1 MINNIVV
8 FSILMASTDALASD
22 RVCRGRIGAVDVD
35 NVVVPDG
42 ATCRLVGTRVGGT
55 VEVGT
60 GSTLIATGV
69 DVDGNVQAEG
79 SASVW
84 VRGGSFVGGSVQIVQ
99 GLEALIADTV
109 VGGDILFDDQSS
121 RVGAVRNDVG
131 GNIQAF
137 QNTGGVL
144 LRDNF
149 VDGNLQCTGNQ
160 PAPVG
165 GGNDVQG
172 SKENQ
177 CAAL

>member
-1 MINNIVV
+1 MFKFFVGV
-8 FSILMASTDALASD
+8 SVLLASADALAAD
-22 RVCRGRIGAVDVD
+22 RVCRGRIGAVDID
-35 NVVVPDG
+35 NVFVPDG
-42 ATCRLVGTRVGGT
+42 ATCRLVGTRVGGN

-60 GSTLIATGV
+60 GSTLVATGV

-79 SASVW
+79 SASVY

-99 GLEALIADTV
+99 GLEALIADSV
-109 VGGDILFDDQSS
+109 IGGDVLFDDQSS

-144 LRDNF
+144 VRDNV